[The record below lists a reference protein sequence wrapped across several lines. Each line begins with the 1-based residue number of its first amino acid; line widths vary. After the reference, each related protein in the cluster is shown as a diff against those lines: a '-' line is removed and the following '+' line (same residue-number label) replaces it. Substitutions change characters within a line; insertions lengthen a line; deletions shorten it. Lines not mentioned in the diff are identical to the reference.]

1 MESGYVS
8 PVEQALGAA
17 IGQSSVEQRIAA
29 SLGRRQVSEPAAQ
42 VDVVR
47 LDGGKVRVE
56 YGRAGA
62 ERPRRVPRADPRKQ

>member
-8 PVEQALGAA
+8 PAEQALGAA
-17 IGQSSVEQRIAA
+17 IGRSSVEQRIAA
-29 SLGRRQVSEPAAQ
+29 ASGLRQGSDEPAAQ

-56 YGRAGA
+56 YGEVGH
-62 ERPRRVPRADPRKQ
+62 E